1 MKEGILLCGHGTR
14 RTAGVA
20 AFKELVRILKA
31 RYEDSY
37 EVDYGFLEF
46 NHPTYEAAVERMYLN
61 GVRKIYAL
69 PVILFAGSHAK
80 NDIPYELNTL
90 QTYHDDLSISMGK
103 HIGVSSFLLDLAVKR
118 IEEIE
123 LKHGF
128 SKEDRKE
135 TCLVVVGRGTTDPD
149 ANSDVAK
156 LTSMLWEGLGFGFA
170 TTGYSGT
177 AYPNVQECLS
187 MTHKLGFKRT
197 IVIPFFFFTGVLLER
212 IYKQVADMNTSV
224 QSEYIYTDPFGADE
238 LILKAFDERLDEAKN
253 GTAHMNCQLCK
264 YRKQVVGFEQDMG
277 KKQIGHHLNVKGILF
292 EEDEKPGEATNSV
305 GKKIKKLL
313 GL

>member
-14 RTAGVA
+14 REAGVKS
-20 AFKELVRILKA
+20 FKRLVSILKE
-31 RYEDSY
+31 RYQNAY

-90 QTYHDDLSISMGK
+90 QTYHDDLTISMGK
-103 HIGVSSFLLDLAVKR
+103 HIGVSSFLLDLSLKR
-118 IEEIE
+118 IEETE
-123 LKHGF
+123 KQLPKV
-128 SKEDRKE
+128 DRKE

-156 LTSMLWEGLGFGFA
+156 LTRMLWDGMGFGFA
-170 TTGYSGT
+170 TTVYSGT
-177 AYPNVQECLS
+177 AYPKIDEGLQLVE
-187 MTHKLGFKRT
+187 KLGFKRT

-212 IYKQVADMNTSV
+212 VYKHVSEMDA
-224 QSEYIYTDPFGADE
+224 QSKNEYVYTDPFGADE
-238 LILKAFDERLDEAKN
+238 LILKAFDERLHEAKN
-253 GTAHMNCQLCK
+253 GIANMNCQLCK
-264 YRKQVVGFEQDMG
+264 YRKQVIGFEKDEG
-277 KKQIGHHLNVKGILF
+277 KEQMGHHLNVKGILF
-292 EEDEKPGEATNSV
+292 EEDEKPTDKEDSFGS
-305 GKKIKKLL
+305 KIKKIL
-313 GL
+313 GI

>member
-14 RTAGVA
+14 REAGVKS
-20 AFKELVRILKA
+20 FKRLVSILKE
-31 RYEDSY
+31 RYQNTY

-90 QTYHDDLSISMGK
+90 QTYHDDLTISMGK
-103 HIGVSSFLLDLAVKR
+103 HIGVSSFLLDLSLKR
-118 IEEIE
+118 IEETEKQLPKI
-123 LKHGF
+123 
-128 SKEDRKE
+128 DRKE

-156 LTSMLWEGLGFGFA
+156 LTSMLWNGMGFGFA
-170 TTGYSGT
+170 TTVYSGT
-177 AYPNVQECLS
+177 AYPKIDEGLQLVE
-187 MTHKLGFKRT
+187 KLGFKRT

-212 IYKQVADMNTSV
+212 VYKHVSEMDS
-224 QSEYIYTDPFGADE
+224 QSKNEYVYTDPFGADE
-238 LILKAFDERLDEAKN
+238 LILKAFDERLHEAKN
-253 GTAHMNCQLCK
+253 GIANMNCQLCK
-264 YRKQVVGFEQDMG
+264 YRKQVIGFEQDQG
-277 KKQIGHHLNVKGILF
+277 KKQMGHHLNVKGILF
-292 EEDEKPGEATNSV
+292 EEDEKPTDKADSFGS
-305 GKKIKKLL
+305 KIKKIL
-313 GL
+313 GI